1 MATSQAVLG
10 RAPVVKKSAGLA
22 LAAVFSA
29 YGVSYLYM
37 YALNVASPQIAADL
51 NGMALYAWAISI
63 PALASAFVTLI
74 FGKLS
79 DMYGRRT
86 LLLAC
91 MGFFTVG
98 AVLAALS
105 QDFVFN
111 IVARFILA
119 LGQGALAPLCFSVI
133 GDLFDAGE
141 RAKWSGWLNVPAG
154 VAATVAPTLAGML
167 TDTLSWRYLFW
178 LMVPLVLITGAL
190 VLIGVPSLSQK
201 AAHKIDFIGS
211 VFLAV
216 ASATL
221 ILAFSMGGSMYPW
234 GSAVI
239 IGLFVV
245 STVFWGL
252 FLWWEGRAEEPMLD
266 LQVLTN
272 RTFITAAGA
281 GFMSFFGLMA
291 IMMYY
296 PLYLQ
301 GVQATNAT
309 VSGQMI
315 TPFSMLMSFMGV
327 PAGLALARTRR
338 YKWMFI
344 LGYGI
349 LTLAMFGMV
358 TFGINT
364 PGWMSV
370 LVTALA
376 GLGLGAIPTVNTLVA
391 QYAVPR
397 RLLGV
402 AVGAIFFFVMMG
414 MAITPS
420 ILGTAMNMTYSST
433 LAAHLPVGLD
443 AATLAMIADPR
454 VLLSPD
460 AMVALQGAVSDPAMF
475 DQTIQAI
482 RAALESSLQTVNWI
496 GAVTMLISFVMILTI
511 PEVSIEAEVA
521 EKPKA

>member
-1 MATSQAVLG
+1 MTTSQAALKQS
-10 RAPVVKKSAGLA
+10 PVVKKSTGLA
-22 LAAVFSA
+22 LAAVFTA
-29 YGVSYLYM
+29 YSVTNLYM
-37 YALNVASPQIAADL
+37 YALNVASPMIAADL

-86 LLLAC
+86 ILLVC
-91 MGFFTVG
+91 MGFFTIG
-98 AVLAALS
+98 SALAAIS
-105 QDFVFN
+105 QDFVLN
-111 IVARFILA
+111 IAARFIIA

-141 RAKWSGWLNVPAG
+141 RAKWSGWLNIPAG
-154 VAATVAPTLAGML
+154 IAATIAPTLAGYL
-167 TDTLSWRYLFW
+167 TDSLSWRYLFW
-178 LMVPLVLITGAL
+178 LCVPLALIAGGLIL
-190 VLIGVPSLSQK
+190 VGVPSLNQK
-201 AAHKIDFIGS
+201 AAHKIDFLGAA
-211 VFLAV
+211 FLAV

-221 ILAFSMGGSMYPW
+221 ILAFSMGGAMYPW
-234 GSAVI
+234 TSPLI

-245 STVFWGL
+245 SLVFWGL
-252 FLWWEGRAEEPMLD
+252 FLWWEGKAEEPMLD
-266 LQVLTN
+266 PQVLTN

-281 GFMSFFGLMA
+281 GFMSFFGLMG

-296 PLYLQ
+296 PLFLQ
-301 GVQATNAT
+301 GVQGTNAT

-315 TPFSMLMSFMGV
+315 TPFSMLMAFMGV
-327 PAGLALARTRR
+327 PAGLALARTKR

-344 LGYGI
+344 LGYGV
-349 LTLAMFGMV
+349 LTVATFAMV
-358 TFGINT
+358 TFGVAT

-370 LVTALA
+370 LITALA

-391 QYAVPR
+391 QFAVPR

-420 ILGTAMNMTYSST
+420 ILGTAMNTTYAGA
-433 LAAHLPVGLD
+433 LASRLPTGLD
-443 AATLAMIADPR
+443 AGVLAMAADPR

-460 AMVALQGAVSDPAMF
+460 ALAALQATVSDAALF
-475 DQTIQAI
+475 DQIVTAI
-482 RAALESSLQTVNWI
+482 RGALEASLQTVFWI
-496 GAVTMLISFVMILTI
+496 GAITMLVSLLMILTI

-521 EKPKA
+521 EKPKG

>member
-1 MATSQAVLG
+1 MATTQAALG
-10 RAPVVKKSAGLA
+10 REPVVKKSAGLA
-22 LAAVFSA
+22 LTAVFTA
-29 YGVSYLYM
+29 YFAANLYM
-37 YALNVASPQIAADL
+37 YALNIASPKIAADL

-86 LLLAC
+86 ILLVC

-98 AVLAALS
+98 SALAALS
-105 QDFVFN
+105 QDFVLN
-111 IVARFILA
+111 IAARFIIA

-141 RAKWSGWLNVPAG
+141 RAKWSGWLAVPAG
-154 VAATVAPTLAGML
+154 VAGTVAPTLAGLL

-178 LMVPLVLITGAL
+178 LMVPLALISGAL
-190 VLIGVPSLSQK
+190 VLLGVPTLNQK
-201 AAHKIDFIGS
+201 AAHKIDFLGS

-234 GSAVI
+234 ASAMI
-239 IGLFVV
+239 IGLFVI
-245 STVFWGL
+245 SFVFWGL
-252 FLWWEGRAEEPMLD
+252 FLWWEGKAEEPMLD
-266 LQVLTN
+266 PQVLTN

-296 PLYLQ
+296 PLFLQ
-301 GVQATNAT
+301 GVQGTNAT

-315 TPFSMLMSFMGV
+315 TPFSMLMAFMGV
-327 PAGLALARTRR
+327 PAGLALAKTKR

-344 LGYGI
+344 AGYGI

-370 LVTALA
+370 LVTGLA
-376 GLGLGAIPTVNTLVA
+376 GFGLGAIPTVNTLVA
-391 QYAVPR
+391 QFAVPR

-420 ILGTAMNMTYSST
+420 ILGTAMNMTYATT
-433 LAAHLPVGLD
+433 LAGKVPAGLD
-443 AATLAMIADPR
+443 AAVVAMIADPR

-460 AMVALQGAVSDPAMF
+460 AMTALQAMIPDAGVF
-475 DQTIQAI
+475 DQTVTAI
-482 RAALESSLQTVNWI
+482 RGALEASLQTVNWI
-496 GAVTMLISFVMILTI
+496 GAITMLISLLMIVTI

-521 EKPKA
+521 EKPKG